1 MEERGEGHFDMV
13 VQCRGAGEAARRD
26 ALFRETVMET
36 ARRWTLG
43 TVWALRPHRLHVL
56 PALGRSFLTELVSPP
71 RTLPDPDRAPQR
83 LPGFCGFVHDLS
95 PETLAAA
102 HRRGM
107 FTFAHFGPLK
117 WMAPP
122 ERCILDFGDFH
133 ISKRLR
139 SRLRQQRHRVTFDRS
154 FPEVIKAC
162 AGRRE
167 GKWSVTWI
175 TPKIMRAYCD
185 LHDAGYAHSY
195 EVWNESGALVGG
207 GYGVAVGGAFTIES
221 QFTREDHTSKI
232 GFAMLNWH
240 LAKWGFVLN
249 DNKAP
254 TRNTLEMG
262 FKVVPRAEFHARMAQ
277 AMLQPDR
284 LGPWHV
290 ETDLATVAAWQPKEE
305 QPRQSAAE
313 ETVSRRTAPAAAL
326 AAILAWANATVRE
339 YFPILE
345 NCPAII

>member
-1 MEERGEGHFDMV
+1 VGKHVEIRLGQYPDV
-13 VQCRGAGEAARRD
+13 DEAARRD
-26 ALFRETVMET
+26 ALFKETPIET

-43 TVWALRPHRLHVL
+43 SAWALRPHRLHVL
-56 PALGRSFLTELVSPP
+56 PALGRTWLSELVRPP
-71 RTLPDPDRAPQR
+71 RTLPDPDHAPLR

-139 SRLRQQRHRVTFDRS
+139 SRLRQQRYRVTFDRS
-154 FPEVIKAC
+154 FAEVIKAC

-195 EVWNESGALVGG
+195 EVWNEDGALVGG

-240 LAKWGFVLN
+240 LAKWGFLLN

-262 FKVVPRAEFHARMAQ
+262 FKVVPRAEFHARLAR
-277 AMLQPDR
+277 AMEQPDR
-284 LGPWHV
+284 LGPWRI
-290 ETDLATVAAWQPKEE
+290 ETDLSTVAAWQPDVELPRLAAAKE
-305 QPRQSAAE
+305 SAA
-313 ETVSRRTAPAAAL
+313 RWTAPASAL
-326 AAILAWANATVRE
+326 VAILASANATMRE
-339 YFPILE
+339 FVPLVE
-345 NCPAII
+345 NCQAIL

>member
-1 MEERGEGHFDMV
+1 MDNPGERHFDQASQWPDAVDAM
-13 VQCRGAGEAARRD
+13 RRD
-26 ALFRETVMET
+26 ALFRETAIET

-43 TVWALRPHRLHVL
+43 AAWALQPHRLHVL
-56 PALGRSFLTELVSPP
+56 PALVRSYLTELVSPP
-71 RTLPDPDRAPQR
+71 CALPDPDRAPQR

-95 PETLAAA
+95 PETLTAA
-102 HRRGM
+102 HRRGL

-122 ERCILDFGDFH
+122 ERCILDFQDFH

-139 SRLRQQRHRVTFDRS
+139 SRLRQQRHRVTFDRN
-154 FPEVIKAC
+154 FPEVIKSC

-167 GKWSVTWI
+167 GKWAVTWI

-195 EVWNESGALVGG
+195 EVWNEDGALVGG

-232 GFAMLNWH
+232 GFAVLNWH

-254 TRNTLEMG
+254 TRNTLDMG
-262 FKVVPRAEFHARMAQ
+262 FRVVPRAEFHARLAR
-277 AMLQPDR
+277 AMHRPDR

-290 ETDLATVAAWQPKEE
+290 ETDLATVAVWQPDVE
-305 QPRQSAAE
+305 RQRQIVSQAP
-313 ETVSRRTAPAAAL
+313 VSRQTAPAAVL
-326 AAILAWANATVRE
+326 AAIMASANAAIRE
-339 YFPILE
+339 YVPLVE
-345 NCPAII
+345 NCQALI

>member
-1 MEERGEGHFDMV
+1 MENRIEIHASPFSDAEAVAERDE
-13 VQCRGAGEAARRD
+13 
-26 ALFRETVMET
+26 LFRETALET
-36 ARRWTLG
+36 LRRWALG
-43 TVWALRPHRLHVL
+43 TAWALRPHRLHVL
-56 PALGRSFLTELVSPP
+56 PALGRAFLLELARPP
-71 RTLPDPDRAPQR
+71 RTLPDPDHAPLR

-102 HRRGM
+102 HRKGM

-122 ERCILDFGDFH
+122 ERCILDFADFH

-139 SRLRQQRHRVTFDRS
+139 SRLRQQRHHVTFDRS
-154 FPEVIKAC
+154 FPDVIKAC

-195 EVWNESGALVGG
+195 EVWNQNGALVGG

-249 DNKAP
+249 DNKPP
-254 TRNTLEMG
+254 TKNTLDMG
-262 FKVVPRAEFHARMAQ
+262 FKVVPRTEFHARLAQ
-277 AMLQPDR
+277 AMEQPDR
-284 LGPWHV
+284 LGPWRI
-290 ETDLATVAAWQPKEE
+290 ETDLETVAAWQPDVE
-305 QPRQSAAE
+305 QPRQPAAKE
-313 ETVSRRTAPAAAL
+313 HTSRWAAPAAAL
-326 AAILAWANATVRE
+326 AAILAAADTAIGEHRALME
-339 YFPILE
+339 ACRAIL
-345 NCPAII
+345 